1 MAPGTIIRILIG
13 IILLIVPGILAIIF
27 GARYLIYYIFL
38 ALIPFLFVWEEGC
51 NCTNCLFTG
60 YCEYTKK
67 VRFVKNIF
75 KFLGYD
81 KDKIDNIQIQKYK
94 TDNNSYK
101 EIFKYIK
108 NNV

>member
-13 IILLIVPGILAIIF
+13 IILLIVPGILAFIF
-27 GARYLIYYIFL
+27 GAKCLIYYIFL

-67 VRFVKNIF
+67 VKFVKNIF
-75 KFLGYD
+75 KFTLILYNRNRQLYLELILN
-81 KDKIDNIQIQKYK
+81 KLP
-94 TDNNSYK
+94 
-101 EIFKYIK
+101 FKAPKWANLI
-108 NNV
+108 

>member
-13 IILLIVPGILAIIF
+13 IILLIVPGILAFIF
-27 GARYLIYYIFL
+27 GAKYLIYYIFL

-67 VRFVKNIF
+67 VKFVKNIF
-75 KFLGYD
+75 VYLQLMK
-81 KDKIDNIQIQKYK
+81 QKK
-94 TDNNSYK
+94 K
-101 EIFKYIK
+101 
-108 NNV
+108 

>member
-1 MAPGTIIRILIG
+1 MYKKDDSTMFRILVG
-13 IILLIVPGILAIIF
+13 NRTHLNDVLKD
-27 GARYLIYYIFL
+27 Y
-38 ALIPFLFVWEEGC
+38 
-51 NCTNCLFTG
+51 
-60 YCEYTKK
+60 K
-67 VRFVKNIF
+67 FVKNIF

-108 NNV
+108 DNV